1 MSKARKSALET
12 VIRLY
17 GFEDEKTVMFAAMCE
32 DPNISEKGLV
42 ELANRYAET
51 EYVEEDF

>member
-32 DPNISEKGLV
+32 DPHISSKGLKRSYFRV
-42 ELANRYAET
+42 LSVFMCKT
-51 EYVEEDF
+51 I

>member
-32 DPNISEKGLV
+32 DPHISEKGLI